1 MLWKEN
7 DGLCN
12 GFDGDFGKRL
22 TVAVHLLVAF
32 APFFLENQD
41 FIAFEVADNANF
53 YFGIRK
59 VGLPNANL
67 SPIFDEHNAVQLHG
81 IPFFGIQPVY
91 IHALGRAHFELL
103 ALNINDGNHGTI
115 VLIGL
120 RIYAQF
126 RHIHTRPVNL
136 PQGFNRENGSQ
147 EGSKGVIDP
156 KNRGK

>member
-1 MLWKEN
+1 MVGVNYMLWKEN

-12 GFDGDFGKRL
+12 GFDSDFGKRL

-59 VGLPNANL
+59 VGLSDANL
-67 SPIFDEHNAVQLHG
+67 SPIFDEHNAIQLHG

-103 ALNINDGNHGTI
+103 ALNINDGNHGMI

-120 RIYAQF
+120 RIYAQI
-126 RHIHTRPVNL
+126 RQIYTHALNYP
-136 PQGFNRENGSQ
+136 
-147 EGSKGVIDP
+147 IDSIE
-156 KNRGK
+156 